1 MKKVIRLTESD
12 LTRIVKRVINEQNN
26 DPKNIENSGNEDWK
40 SKLVSY
46 EEKMDNFLRQ
56 LKDSG
61 TEIDKLRF
69 LKQVQKETDQM
80 YWDVYDNSDSEPEGF
95 AELQLGLIKRFRKK
109 LNESDL
115 DRIVKRII
123 RESIDYDE
131 TTEEFYK
138 IKDILVDLAEKGEFI
153 LHIND
158 NRNPNETYGYN
169 KSSSNIKKD
178 VFVRINQP
186 TIMVIVPRSD
196 DKYFGS
202 NFTDLLTRQFEYEFP
217 TMNFSGDYGYSIEV
231 RPKKFMEQ
239 GFYDKQKI

>member
-1 MKKVIRLTESD
+1 MKKIIRLTERD
-12 LTRIVKRVINEQNN
+12 LTRIVKRV
-26 DPKNIENSGNEDWK
+26 
-40 SKLVSY
+40 
-46 EEKMDNFLRQ
+46 
-56 LKDSG
+56 
-61 TEIDKLRF
+61 
-69 LKQVQKETDQM
+69 
-80 YWDVYDNSDSEPEGF
+80 
-95 AELQLGLIKRFRKK
+95 
-109 LNESDL
+109 
-115 DRIVKRII
+115 I

-169 KSSSNIKKD
+169 KSSYNIKKD

-239 GFYDKQKI
+239 GFYMQESRNTWEDDTDNMVNETSLMNRFQYYKEIRDAKKQAKETNKCMCVVETIVSGVIVKPCSELTSTEEDHIIYNTDNCDTFDGTY